1 MRRLSA
7 KGARQ
12 AFSVLSALACG
23 VFGWL
28 VAHGLKS
35 LLEQHR
41 HDLIEAGVQ
50 PPGLSYH
57 GALGSVVVG
66 MAVGSLLA
74 IFFLSSQ
81 RLGGR
86 DPRLRGGSTLR
97 HSARAASAL
106 STTGFVLAELVERAA
121 VGEHQVPPVTVLLL
135 GVGLQVLVAWMTFV
149 LWRSCVRSVQSL
161 RSKPCPMFGQATVGR
176 AAPDVVAAAQ
186 TWFSD
191 RAGRAPPLSGGSARP
206 TFA

>member
-1 MRRLSA
+1 MGAQRAFSGLSA
-7 KGARQ
+7 I
-12 AFSVLSALACG
+12 AFGVL
-23 VFGWL
+23 GWL

-50 PPGLSYH
+50 PSGLSYH
-57 GALGSVVVG
+57 GALGSVVAG
-66 MAVGSLLA
+66 MALGSLLA
-74 IFFLSSQ
+74 IFCCGE
-81 RLGGR
+81 RPGGR
-86 DPRLRGGSTLR
+86 NPHQRGRSTLR

-106 STTGFVLAELVERAA
+106 STTGFVVVELVERAA
-121 VGEHQVPPVTVLLL
+121 VGGHQVPPVTVLLL
-135 GVGLQVLVAWMTFV
+135 GVGLQVVVIWVTFV
-149 LWRSCVRSVQSL
+149 LWRSCVRSMQRL
-161 RSKPCPMFGQATVGR
+161 RSQRCPMFGQATVGR

-191 RAGRAPPLSGGSARP
+191 RAGRAPPFSGGIPRP